1 MDAVVEAI
9 NLLRQGAKVWNAR
22 EPGAGLDL
30 THVEI
35 RNAPLAGADF
45 RGVDFDG
52 SAFLSVDLSGAC
64 FDEARL
70 NGVDME
76 RVRLDGAT
84 LRDAEFKGSDIDRSS
99 ARGACLDGLH
109 AYVSKI
115 RRSDLQGIT
124 LRGARLEE
132 SHIYN
137 CDLTGADF
145 SDAAPDGLALKR
157 VVAARG
163 LLDRLRSSGCRIDLE
178 NVPRSE
184 DWIDWDTVSVPDRA
198 GEPAHVIHGGRVYWF
213 AVDRWDFFISH
224 ASEDKEQAAKPLR
237 DALEADGQ
245 RVWLDEGEILANDTL
260 DEAIEFGT
268 RAANFGVAILSPR
281 FFGRR
286 WTNHELDLL
295 DRKEVFLVLH
305 DGFTLDD
312 LPDDRPSLR
321 SRLIFSTS
329 DGPSAVAHELIK
341 AISRPRGEL

>member
-22 EPGAGLDL
+22 EPGVGRDL
-30 THVEI
+30 RHVEI

-45 RGVDFDG
+45 GGVDFDG
-52 SAFLSVDLSGAC
+52 SDFLSVDLSGAN
-64 FDEARL
+64 FDGAHL
-70 NGVDME
+70 NGVNME
-76 RVRLDGAT
+76 RIRLDGAT

-99 ARGACLDGLH
+99 ARGACLDGMH

-115 RRSDLQGIT
+115 RRSDLQGVT
-124 LRGARLEE
+124 LRGARLEDC
-132 SHIYN
+132 HIYN

-145 SDAAPDGLALKR
+145 DGVAPDGLALKR
-157 VVAARG
+157 VVAAPG
-163 LLDRLRSSGCRIDLE
+163 LLEQMRASGCRIDLE
-178 NVPRSE
+178 NVPRTE
-184 DWIDWDTVSVPDRA
+184 DWLDWDTVTVPDRA
-198 GEPAHVIHGGRVYWF
+198 GEPAHIIHEGRVFWF

-237 DALEADGQ
+237 DALVADGQ

-260 DEAIEFGT
+260 EQAIEFGT

-286 WTNHELDLL
+286 WTTHELELL
-295 DRKEVFLVLH
+295 DRKEVFLVFH

-312 LPDDRPSLR
+312 LPKDRPSLR

-329 DGPSAVAHELIK
+329 DGPSAVAHELVK
-341 AISRPRGEL
+341 AISRPRGEM